1 MWLIFYAFCFLI
13 SVVYC
18 LQWKLVSISFVTVQM
33 FYLIVMYF
41 SYDEVNPFL
50 FGMVIFMS
58 VVFPAVCMLNA
69 KILLESLKVI
79 KENKDLLNM
88 IQNVM
93 NILPDG
99 VIICSQNSQAGTSK
113 ISFANNTVHE
123 LLKENENLVGKALRD
138 INLRCKLTPDNSE

>member
-1 MWLIFYAFCFLI
+1 MWLVFYAFCFLV
-13 SVVYC
+13 SAVYC
-18 LQWKLVSISFVTVQM
+18 LRWKLVSLCFVSVLM
-33 FYLIVMYF
+33 FYLVVMYL
-41 SYDEVNPFL
+41 SYDEVNPFI

-58 VVFPAVCMLNA
+58 IMFPTVCMLNA

-88 IQNVM
+88 IKNIM

-99 VIICSQNSQAGTSK
+99 VIICSQNSQTETSK

-123 LLKENENLVGKALRD
+123 LLKENENLVGKALSD
-138 INLRCKLTPDNSE
+138 INLRCKLTPEENE